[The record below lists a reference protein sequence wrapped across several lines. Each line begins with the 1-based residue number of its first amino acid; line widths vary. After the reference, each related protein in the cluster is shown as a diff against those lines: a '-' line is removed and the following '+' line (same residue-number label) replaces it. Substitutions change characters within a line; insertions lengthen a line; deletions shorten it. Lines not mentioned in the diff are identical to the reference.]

1 MPKEPRQRKVSNS
14 AKSGDTVTRNIVI
27 GMIALVVLSGVI
39 FTVLDKRSGS
49 SVALPASIE
58 SISSANNGE
67 PLTPTISPEADYG
80 VVFNAD
86 SPLKIDIW
94 EDFQCPYCKFF
105 EDAMGDYLETLIR
118 EKQAEVTYH
127 MASFLGQESVRA
139 SNAANCAVP
148 EGRFI
153 EYHRALFDIQG
164 GENSGLFS
172 NKNLVEIGT
181 RLGITSESFANCV
194 DNNESGDV
202 VENVASSMK
211 KNGVEGTP
219 TVFINGKAWNRTT
232 SEFRLEEFKAAVEA
246 AKQ

>member
-1 MPKEPRQRKVSNS
+1 MGMVNNKGKS
-14 AKSGDTVTRNIVI
+14 SGDPITRWLVI
-27 GMIALVVLSGVI
+27 GMVALVVVVGAGISI
-39 FTVLDKRSGS
+39 FNNTSKKAAVLPSAA
-49 SVALPASIE
+49 SVKDGYGIVFNE
-58 SISSANNGE
+58 G
-67 PLTPTISPEADYG
+67 LTP
-80 VVFNAD
+80 V
-86 SPLKIDIW
+86 IDVW

-105 EDAMGDYLETLIR
+105 EDSMGDYLETLIR

-194 DNNESGDV
+194 NNNESGDV
-202 VENVASSMK
+202 VKNVASSMK

-219 TVFINGKAWNRTT
+219 TVFINGKPWNRTT

>member
-1 MPKEPRQRKVSNS
+1 
-14 AKSGDTVTRNIVI
+14 
-27 GMIALVVLSGVI
+27 
-39 FTVLDKRSGS
+39 
-49 SVALPASIE
+49 
-58 SISSANNGE
+58 
-67 PLTPTISPEADYG
+67 
-80 VVFNAD
+80 
-86 SPLKIDIW
+86 
-94 EDFQCPYCKFF
+94 
-105 EDAMGDYLETLIR
+105 
-118 EKQAEVTYH
+118 

-194 DNNESGDV
+194 NNNESGDV
-202 VENVASSMK
+202 VKDVASSMK

-219 TVFINGKAWNRTT
+219 TVFINGKPWNRTT
-232 SEFRLEEFKAAVEA
+232 SEFKLEEFKAAVEA

>member
-39 FTVLDKRSGS
+39 FTILDKRSGS

-80 VVFNAD
+80 VVFNTD

-139 SNAANCAVP
+139 PMLQIAQYLKEDLLSIT
-148 EGRFI
+148 ERSLI
-153 EYHRALFDIQG
+153 
-164 GENSGLFS
+164 S
-172 NKNLVEIGT
+172 KVERTVGYFLT
-181 RLGITSESFANCV
+181 RI
-194 DNNESGDV
+194 
-202 VENVASSMK
+202 
-211 KNGVEGTP
+211 
-219 TVFINGKAWNRTT
+219 
-232 SEFRLEEFKAAVEA
+232 
-246 AKQ
+246 

>member
-1 MPKEPRQRKVSNS
+1 VPKEPRQRKVSS
-14 AKSGDTVTRNIVI
+14 TGKSRDTVTRNIVI

-39 FTVLDKRSGS
+39 FTVLDKRSGA
-49 SVALPASIE
+49 SVAVPASIE
-58 SISSANNGE
+58 SISSANNGD
-67 PLTPTISPEADYG
+67 PVIPTISPEADYG

-86 SPLKIDIW
+86 SPLRIDVW

-118 EKQAEVTYH
+118 EKQAQVIYH
-127 MASFLGQESVRA
+127 IASFIGQESVRA
-139 SNAANCAVP
+139 ANAASCAVP

-153 EYHRALFDIQG
+153 EYHRALYHIQG

-172 NKNLVEIGT
+172 NRNLVEVGT
-181 RLGITSESFANCV
+181 RLGITSDSFASCV
-194 DNNESGDV
+194 NDNQSGDV
-202 VENVASSMK
+202 VKNVASSMK

-219 TVFINGKAWNRTT
+219 TVFINGKPWNRTT

>member
-1 MPKEPRQRKVSNS
+1 MVNNKGKS
-14 AKSGDTVTRNIVI
+14 SGDPITRWLVI
-27 GMIALVVLSGVI
+27 GMVALVVVVGAGISI
-39 FTVLDKRSGS
+39 FNNTSKKAAVLPSAA
-49 SVALPASIE
+49 SVKDGYGIVFNE
-58 SISSANNGE
+58 G
-67 PLTPTISPEADYG
+67 LTP
-80 VVFNAD
+80 V
-86 SPLKIDIW
+86 IDVW

-105 EDAMGDYLETLIR
+105 EDAMGDYLGTLIR

-127 MASFLGQESVRA
+127 VASFLGQESVRA

-194 DNNESGDV
+194 NNNESGDV

-219 TVFINGKAWNRTT
+219 TVFINGKPWNRTT

>member
-1 MPKEPRQRKVSNS
+1 MPKEPRQRKVSS
-14 AKSGDTVTRNIVI
+14 SGKSGDTVTRNIVI
-27 GMIALVVLSGVI
+27 GMVALVVLSGVI

-49 SVALPASIE
+49 SSALPASID
-58 SISSANNGE
+58 SITSANNGE
-67 PLTPTISPEADYG
+67 LLTPTISQEADYG
-80 VVFNAD
+80 VVFNPD
-86 SPLKIDIW
+86 SPLKIDVW

-105 EDAMGDYLETLIR
+105 EDAMGDYLETLVR
-118 EKQAEVTYH
+118 DNQAQVVYH

-148 EGRFI
+148 EGRFL

-172 NKNLVEIGT
+172 NENLVEIGT
-181 RLGITSESFANCV
+181 RLGITSETFTDCV
-194 DNNESGDV
+194 KDNQSGDV
-202 VENVASSMK
+202 VKNVASSMK

-219 TVFINGKAWNRTT
+219 TVFINGKPWNRTT

>member
-1 MPKEPRQRKVSNS
+1 MV
-14 AKSGDTVTRNIVI
+14 GF
-27 GMIALVVLSGVI
+27 VVLILGV
-39 FTVLDKRSGS
+39 FTVLDKQSGS
-49 SVALPASIE
+49 SSETPLAIE
-58 SISSANNGE
+58 KLDTSSLGQ
-67 PLTPTISPEADYG
+67 PLVGTVSETNDYG
-80 VVFNAD
+80 IVFNPDAT
-86 SPLKIDIW
+86 LQIDIW

-194 DNNESGDV
+194 NNNESGDV
-202 VENVASSMK
+202 VKNVASSMK

-219 TVFINGKAWNRTT
+219 TVFINGKPWNRTT